1 MTYKEAL
8 DYLYEN
14 MPMFHRIGAAA
25 FKPNLSNS
33 IALATH
39 LAQPQNSF
47 KSIHIAGTNGKGST
61 AHLLSAVLQAAG
73 YKVGLYTSPH
83 YRDFRERIK
92 VNGEYI
98 SEAEV
103 VAFTEEIQDFVKA
116 YQPSFFELTVGMAFD
131 HFRRHE
137 VDVAVV
143 EVGLGGRLD
152 ATNIIF
158 PICSVITNIDFD
170 HEQFLGNTLVAIA
183 GEKAGIIKPNT
194 PVVIGE
200 ERAETKGVFVEKA
213 QINNAKISF
222 AANCFQAYLIQDSIE
237 KQVFDIYDENGEK
250 YLSQLEMALTGNYQV
265 NNLKTVLTSIKQLNE
280 LGFNISEIAIR
291 TGFLEVR
298 ALTKIIGR
306 WDILQ
311 KEKPIIICDSAHNPH
326 GLRYVSEALQKMP
339 YQNLHIVFGMVSDKS
354 PEKLLSVMP
363 ANAIYYFCK
372 ADMPRGLEAATL
384 LEAAKN
390 MNLEG
395 NAFNS
400 VAEAYEAAKAAAQ
413 ADDIVFVGGSIF
425 VVGEIV

>member
-1 MTYKEAL
+1 MNYKEAI

-25 FKPNLSNS
+25 FKPDLSNS
-33 IALATH
+33 IALAAH
-39 LAQPQNSF
+39 LDYPQNSF

-83 YRDFRERIK
+83 YLDFRERIK
-92 VNGEYI
+92 VNGAYI

-103 VAFTEEIQDFVKA
+103 INFTEGIQDFVKA

-131 HFRRHE
+131 HFRRQE

-158 PICSVITNIDFD
+158 PECSVITNIDFD
-170 HEQFLGNTLVAIA
+170 HEQFLGNTLAAIA

-200 ERAETKGVFVEKA
+200 EREETRAVFIEKA

-222 AANCFQAYLIQDSIE
+222 ASKQYEALLIQDSIE
-237 KQVFDIYDENGEK
+237 KQVFDIYQNGAE
-250 YLSQLEMALTGNYQV
+250 YLSNFEVALTGSYQV
-265 NNLKTVLTSIKQLNE
+265 NNIKTVLATIAQLND
-280 LGFNISEIAIR
+280 LGFNIPETAVR
-291 TGFLEVR
+291 TGFSNVR
-298 ALTKIIGR
+298 TLTKIIGR
-306 WDILQ
+306 WDVLQ
-311 KEKPIIICDSAHNPH
+311 KEKPVIICDSAHNPH

-339 YQNLHIVFGMVSDKS
+339 CNKLHIVFGMVSDKS

-363 ANAIYYFCK
+363 KKAAYYFCK
-372 ADMPRGLEAATL
+372 ADMPRALASEKL

-390 MNLEG
+390 MGLAG
-395 NAFNS
+395 NAFHS
-400 VAEAYEAAKAAAQ
+400 VAEAYEAAKARAE
-413 ADDIVFVGGSIF
+413 ADDIIFVGGSIF
-425 VVGEIV
+425 VLGEIL